1 VPAKWLTTVTLTKGM
16 YLQSLTTGYDHPV
29 CGPVTASLTPGEF
42 VCLVGR
48 NGSGK
53 STLLRTLAGLLPPLG
68 GEIRIGDRL
77 LQQMSP
83 QELAHHLSVVLTHL
97 PDLRHTTA
105 RQIAASGRLP
115 YTDLVGHLG
124 SSDYEAADQALLSIG
139 IQSLAD
145 RLFHTLSDGEKQKVM
160 LARALA
166 QGTSYLLLDEPSAFL
181 DYPSRKD
188 LFSLLASLAHNGGKA
203 VLLSTHDLE
212 QAVSAAD
219 RIWYLHNGIFSIA
232 NPATFNFENI

>member
-1 VPAKWLTTVTLTKGM
+1 MQIEA
-16 YLQSLTTGYDHPV
+16 LTTGYSHPV
-29 CGPVTASLTPGEF
+29 CGPVTARLNPGDF

-68 GEIRIGDRL
+68 GEIRIGHRL
-77 LQQMSP
+77 VRHMSSR
-83 QELAHHLSVVLTHL
+83 ELARNMSVVLTRL

-115 YTDLVGHLG
+115 YTDLVGNL
-124 SSDYEAADQALLSIG
+124 SSADCEAADEALLTIG

-166 QGTSYLLLDEPSAFL
+166 QGTPYLLLDEPSAFL
-181 DYPSRKD
+181 DYPSRKE
-188 LFSLLASLAHNGGKA
+188 LFALLADLAHSGGKA

-219 RIWYLHNGIFSIA
+219 RFWYLHDGNFTVAS
-232 NPATFNFENI
+232 PASFNLENI

>member
-1 VPAKWLTTVTLTKGM
+1 MQIQALL
-16 YLQSLTTGYDHPV
+16 TGYGHPV
-29 CGPVTASLTPGEF
+29 CGPVTARLNPGDF

-53 STLLRTLAGLLPPLG
+53 STLLRTLAGLQPSLG

-77 LQQMSP
+77 LQQMSS
-83 QELAHHLSVVLTHL
+83 QELAQHLSIVLTRL

-115 YTDLVGHLG
+115 YTDLVGNLG
-124 SSDYEAADQALLSIG
+124 SGDYAAADEALLSIG

-166 QGTSYLLLDEPSAFL
+166 QGTDYLLLDEPSAFL
-181 DYPSRKD
+181 DYPSRKE
-188 LFSLLASLAHNGGKA
+188 LFSLLANLAHNGGKA

-212 QAVSAAD
+212 QAVSSAD
-219 RIWYLHNGIFSIA
+219 WIWYLHDGNFTVAS
-232 NPATFNFENI
+232 PASFNLENI